1 MNIIS
6 IRTVLLAIE
15 LGSLS
20 AAGVQLG
27 VPASTIS
34 RRVKELETELGR
46 RLIVRSGRGVRP
58 AEEAKDTLLKL
69 RNVIL
74 VVDDCYAPESSITRL
89 RVTAPLEMTVS
100 LLPKAIPKFLKNF
113 PDVVIELLGD
123 DRITGLIEADFDLA
137 IRTGTLN
144 DPNLIGKRL
153 RTSSFVLVA
162 SPSLA
167 KKITSVQVLASTPIL
182 EISGPPSGI
191 SGHWKGEPFNA
202 HPPVLAKLNTF
213 TAALPCLFAGL
224 AYAQM
229 PPHLVQEF
237 LDSGRLTEVSQAKL
251 DDIPI
256 HALYPKRHRNQE
268 IISAFIMEIEA
279 LFET

>member
-1 MNIIS
+1 MS
-6 IRTVLLAIE
+6 YW
-15 LGSLS
+15 S
-20 AAGVQLG
+20 
-27 VPASTIS
+27 
-34 RRVKELETELGR
+34 
-46 RLIVRSGRGVRP
+46 
-58 AEEAKDTLLKL
+58 
-69 RNVIL
+69 
-74 VVDDCYAPESSITRL
+74 VDDCYAPESSITRL

-113 PDVVIELLGD
+113 PDVVIALLGD

-182 EISGPPSGI
+182 EISQENCIGI

-213 TAALPCLFAGL
+213 TAALPCLFAI
-224 AYAQM
+224 
-229 PPHLVQEF
+229 F
-237 LDSGRLTEVSQAKL
+237 
-251 DDIPI
+251 
-256 HALYPKRHRNQE
+256 
-268 IISAFIMEIEA
+268 
-279 LFET
+279 